1 MMGMTPMYSQ
11 TIIGVLYLSSVT
23 FFALWRSEIDTQAMR
38 AELAQ
43 IDKQRGV

>member
-1 MMGMTPMYSQ
+1 MYSQ
-11 TIIGVLYLSSVT
+11 NIIGILYLSAVT

-43 IDKQRGV
+43 TDKQGGV